1 MATTVDTLLVR
12 IEADMADLKRDLAK
26 VSQTT
31 ERHTDRMADAFRKV
45 GRAIA
50 VIGGTAIFGS
60 FIKSAIDTGS
70 QVEALKVQLDALLG
84 SAEQGGKAFDIM
96 AKFAGRVPFSLAEIQ
111 AGSGSLAAA
120 SNDADELGELLQVT
134 GNIAAQFGIPF
145 NEAAAN
151 VQRAMSAGIG
161 AADLFRDKGVSAFAG
176 FEAGVSY
183 SSSET
188 VKKLLENFGTGG
200 KADGA
205 MDAFAQTT
213 AGTVSMFGDAMH
225 RFRTS
230 IAESGLN
237 EGFRDFI
244 NSLTAATNSSMNLA
258 EVIGNVLGKSFQFLS
273 RAVDAVMI
281 VLSPLVDVFRSLLST
296 MSVVASVFYEAFG
309 DQIQTLILAFNTIFS
324 LVVTNFKNIIVAVGV
339 YKSLKFAA
347 SLTSSAWSALQLAR
361 SLNAVAVAQRI
372 VNTVVKRGL
381 GFWIAI
387 GVLFGSILGLTDN
400 LAAEIET
407 LGEKVIAMLPKE
419 LKDELGDLT
428 VEFEKFMAAATD
440 AKSILFGLEPTPL
453 ISEDINSSEGEIRR
467 AAERIQEA
475 LAAGAS
481 GGGKKTLSELQKT
494 INANIGPIH
503 KLKEEFIL
511 LSGAMKVAG
520 ENAGPKLKE
529 AFANVKAELE
539 ALQVEMLEKTYPAL
553 TSIRDGFNAM
563 ADSLTDALV
572 DAVEKGKLNLE
583 SLRDTFRDILRQMI
597 ADAIKAQIIRPMISG
612 MFSAVGGAIGGD
624 AGTFISSIGQTKSAT
639 GGPVMRGAPVLVGER
654 GPELFVPQGAG
665 SIVNAATTRGMGG
678 GVTVNQTFAF
688 SANGD
693 ESVKKI
699 IHQAAPQIAKM
710 TEQGIMGSRRRGGQ
724 MKAVFG

>member
-60 FIKSAIDTGS
+60 FIKSAIDTGAEIEGLR
-70 QVEALKVQLDALLG
+70 VKLDALLG
-84 SAEQGGKAFDIM
+84 SAEQGAKAFDIM
-96 AKFAGRVPFSLAEIQ
+96 AEFAGRVPFSLDQIQ
-111 AGSGSLAAA
+111 KGAGSLAAA
-120 SNDADELGELLQVT
+120 SDNADELGELLQIT

-145 NEAAAN
+145 EMASEN
-151 VQRAMSAGIG
+151 VQRALSAGIG
-161 AADLFRDKGVSAFAG
+161 SADLFKQAGVSAFAG

-183 SSSET
+183 SASET
-188 VKKLLENFGTGG
+188 AAILIKHFGTGG
-200 KADGA
+200 TSDGA
-205 MDAFAQTT
+205 MDAFAKTT

-225 RFRTS
+225 KFRGA

-237 EGFRDFI
+237 EGFRELVAQ
-244 NSLTAATNSSMNLA
+244 LTDVTNSSMGLADIIGNFLGAAFSNLA
-258 EVIGNVLGKSFQFLS
+258 KTIDFVRQSFAILANPMRSVIELGKEIYTQLS
-273 RAVDAVMI
+273 
-281 VLSPLVDVFRSLLST
+281 
-296 MSVVASVFYEAFG
+296 EAFG
-309 DQIQTLILAFNTIFS
+309 PYIAIIIEYVQKAIDVVRENMTLL
-324 LVVTNFKNIIVAVGV
+324 IVATGAYISLNVA
-339 YKSLKFAA
+339 KSFWTSAQEAFKFARATLA
-347 SLTSSAWSALQLAR
+347 SGKAFAFMNRVIKRSPIFLIAGALGYAAQQFGMFEDIADKLEMTFDDILPDNIKQMLSAISEDFTEAASDIDEARRLIFGDAAGQAFEPETFAPAGEAARAIENIQAALA
-361 SLNAVAVAQRI
+361 AAGGG
-372 VNTVVKRGL
+372 KGKK
-381 GFWIAI
+381 
-387 GVLFGSILGLTDN
+387 GLTD
-400 LAAEIET
+400 LQKA
-407 LGEKVIAMLPKE
+407 
-419 LKDELGDLT
+419 
-428 VEFEKFMAAATD
+428 
-440 AKSILFGLEPTPL
+440 
-453 ISEDINSSEGEIRR
+453 INS
-467 AAERIQEA
+467 
-475 LAAGAS
+475 
-481 GGGKKTLSELQKT
+481 
-494 INANIGPIH
+494 NISPIH
-503 KLKEEFIL
+503 AVRKEFNL
-511 LSGAMKVAG
+511 LNAAMETMGDK
-520 ENAGPKLKE
+520 AGPKLKE
-529 AFANVKAELE
+529 AFTNVKDEL
-539 ALQVEMLEKTYPAL
+539 ARLQLEMLEKTYPAL

>member
-31 ERHTDRMADAFRKV
+31 EMHTNRMADAFRKV

-60 FIKSAIDTGS
+60 FIKSAIDTGA
-70 QVEALKVQLDALLG
+70 EIEGLKVKLDALLG
-84 SAEQGGKAFDIM
+84 SAEQGAKAFDIM
-96 AKFAGRVPFSLAEIQ
+96 AEFAGRVPFSLDQIQ
-111 AGSGSLAAA
+111 KGAGSLAAA
-120 SNDADELGELLQVT
+120 SDNADELGELLQIT

-145 NEAAAN
+145 EMASEN
-151 VQRAMSAGIG
+151 VQRALSAGIG
-161 AADLFRDKGVSAFAG
+161 SADLFKQAGVSAFAG

-183 SSSET
+183 SASET
-188 VKKLLENFGTGG
+188 AAILIKHFGTGG
-200 KADGA
+200 TSDGA
-205 MDAFAQTT
+205 MDAFAKTT

-225 RFRTS
+225 KFRGA

-339 YKSLKFAA
+339 YKALKVAKTF
-347 SLTSSAWSALQLAR
+347 TSGAWSALQLAR
-361 SLNAVAVAQRI
+361 SLNAVAVAQKI
-372 VNTVVKRGL
+372 VNAVVKRGL

-387 GVLFGSILGLTDN
+387 GVLFGSILGLTDD
-400 LAAEIET
+400 LAATIEDV
-407 LGEKVIAMLPKE
+407 GKQVIALLPKE

-428 VEFEKFMAAATD
+428 AEFEKFTGAAEEARRVLMGETP
-440 AKSILFGLEPTPL
+440 APL
-453 ISEDINSSEGEIRR
+453 IEEDLNSSEGEIRR
-467 AAERIQEA
+467 AADRIQEA

-481 GGGKKTLSELQKT
+481 GSGKKGLTELQKI
-494 INANIGPIH
+494 INANISPIH
-503 KLKEEFIL
+503 KLKEEFIE
-511 LSGAMKVAG
+511 LSGAMRVAG

-539 ALQVEMLEKTYPAL
+539 ALQLEMLEKTYPAL

-624 AGTFISSIGQTKSAT
+624 AGTFISSIGQTKAT
-639 GGPVMRGAPVLVGER
+639 GGPVMRGMPTLVGER